1 MPAPVVSALDVARAL
16 IAFPSVTPADA
27 GALPYLRGLLAEA
40 GFAAEIVS
48 FAAPGTPT
56 IDNLYAR
63 FGAHAPNFVFAGHTD
78 VVPPGDAKQ
87 WRFDPFAGAVADGQ
101 IWGRGAADMK
111 GGIAAAVAAAL
122 RFVARGAFEG
132 SISFLVT
139 GDEEG
144 PAVNGTV
151 KLLDWARARGERFDH
166 CVLGEP
172 TCVTALGDTI
182 KNGRRGSLTGRLV
195 LSGTQG
201 HVAYPHLA
209 DNPIRALAPILD
221 ALQGPPL
228 DDGAADFQPSN
239 LEIVTVDVG
248 NPATNVIPGEV
259 RLVFNIRFNDLWT
272 PQTLSAEIA
281 RRVAAAA
288 GGARYELTFRSD
300 QRGRV
305 SDAARGLHRSH
316 GEGGRGRHGATP
328 PALDE
333 RRHVR
338 RALHQGRLPRRRIRA
353 RRRDH
358 AWRRRTRRR
367 RRPRGAFARLRA
379 RVGALFF
386 WPALGV
392 IDAREIEPAGRRH
405 LPAAAA
411 VGSLERC
418 AEIGR
423 APFAEPDLDERTD
436 HRAHLP
442 MQERQRGDGEL
453 DPVALARHV
462 EARRACASAIWPGI
476 ANRERSKNRAGR

>member
-1 MPAPVVSALDVARAL
+1 MPTPVVSALDVARAL

-87 WRFDPFAGAVADGQ
+87 WRFDPFAGTVADGQ

-122 RFVARGAFEG
+122 RFVARGAFAG

-281 RRVAAAA
+281 RRVAAA
-288 GGARYELTFRSD
+288 GGARYELRFDPTNAVAF
-300 QRGRV
+300 
-305 SDAARGLHRSH
+305 L
-316 GEGGRGRHGATP
+316 T
-328 PALDE
+328 
-333 RRHVR
+333 
-338 RALHQGRLPRRRIRA
+338 
-353 RRRDH
+353 
-358 AWRRRTRRR
+358 
-367 RRPRGAFARLRA
+367 PRGAFTDLMAKAVEDVTGRRPRLSTSGGTSDARFIKDACPVVEFGLVGA
-379 RVGALFF
+379 TMHGVDERVGVDDLEALSRVYER
-386 WPALGV
+386 AL
-392 IDAREIEPAGRRH
+392 
-405 LPAAAA
+405 
-411 VGSLERC
+411 
-418 AEIGR
+418 
-423 APFAEPDLDERTD
+423 
-436 HRAHLP
+436 
-442 MQERQRGDGEL
+442 EL
-453 DPVALARHV
+453 YFSGPR
-462 EARRACASAIWPGI
+462 SA
-476 ANRERSKNRAGR
+476 